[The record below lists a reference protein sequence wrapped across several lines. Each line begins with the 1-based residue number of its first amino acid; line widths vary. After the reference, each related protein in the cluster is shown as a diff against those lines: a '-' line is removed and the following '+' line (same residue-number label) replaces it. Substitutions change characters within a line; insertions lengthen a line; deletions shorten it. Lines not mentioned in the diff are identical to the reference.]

1 MSFIPKQFAVIGHPI
16 NHSLSPNIHLLFA
29 KEFDFPIGY
38 ERVDIDRESLLRRLD
53 EFKDKEYSGLNVTL
67 PLKHDA
73 YLLCQEL
80 SKKAQLCESVN
91 TISIKNNQ
99 LHGDTTD
106 GIGLIRDLAN
116 KGINLNQARCLLVG
130 AGGVANGVMADIIE
144 CSPSE
149 LYLTNRTIEKSI
161 LMESYWKNYAKK
173 HSVLLKVEEIQGE
186 NLSYYD
192 VIINATSA
200 GFSSEISP
208 IPDRIINNET
218 YCYDMTY
225 GMETPF
231 MKQALKLNARACD
244 GLGMLIEQAA
254 ESFRI
259 WHNLLPQTQNIKN
272 ELQLLKPNIN
282 I

>member
-1 MSFIPKQFAVIGHPI
+1 MSFISKQFAVIGHPI

-29 KEFDFPIGY
+29 KEFDFPISY

-116 KGINLNQARCLLVG
+116 KGINLNQSRCLLVG
-130 AGGVANGVMADIIE
+130 AGGVANGVMADLIE

-149 LYLTNRTIEKSI
+149 LYLTNRTIAKSI

-186 NLSYYD
+186 NLSHYD

-200 GFSSEISP
+200 GFSSNISP
-208 IPDRIINNET
+208 IKDRIINKET
-218 YCYDMTY
+218 FCYDMTY

-231 MKQALKLNARACD
+231 MKQALKLNARSCD

-259 WHNLLPQTQNIKN
+259 WHNKSPQTQKIKS
-272 ELQLLKPNIN
+272 ELQLLELI
-282 I
+282 

>member
-1 MSFIPKQFAVIGHPI
+1 MSFISKQFAVIGHPI

-29 KEFDFPIGY
+29 KEFDFPISY

-116 KGINLNQARCLLVG
+116 KGINLNQSRCLLVG
-130 AGGVANGVMADIIE
+130 AGGVANGVMADLIE

-149 LYLTNRTIEKSI
+149 LYLTNRTIAKSI

-173 HSVLLKVEEIQGE
+173 HSVLLKSRKFRGKIYPITMSSSMQP
-186 NLSYYD
+186 LLD
-192 VIINATSA
+192 FLVI
-200 GFSSEISP
+200 
-208 IPDRIINNET
+208 
-218 YCYDMTY
+218 Y
-225 GMETPF
+225 
-231 MKQALKLNARACD
+231 L
-244 GLGMLIEQAA
+244 
-254 ESFRI
+254 
-259 WHNLLPQTQNIKN
+259 
-272 ELQLLKPNIN
+272 LLKTE
-282 I
+282 

>member
-1 MSFIPKQFAVIGHPI
+1 MSFISKQFAVIGHPI

-29 KEFDFPIGY
+29 KEFDFPISY

-116 KGINLNQARCLLVG
+116 KGINLNQSRCLLVG
-130 AGGVANGVMADIIE
+130 AGGVANGVMADLIE

-149 LYLTNRTIEKSI
+149 LYLTNRTIAKSI

-186 NLSYYD
+186 NLSHYD

-200 GFSSEISP
+200 GFSSNISP
-208 IPDRIINNET
+208 IKDRIINKKT
-218 YCYDMTY
+218 FCYDMTY

-231 MKQALKLNARACD
+231 MKQALKLNARSCD

-259 WHNLLPQTQNIKN
+259 WHNKSPQTQKIKS
-272 ELQLLKPNIN
+272 ELQLLELI
-282 I
+282 

>member
-1 MSFIPKQFAVIGHPI
+1 MSFISKQFAVIGHPI

-29 KEFDFPIGY
+29 KEFDFPISY

-161 LMESYWKNYAKK
+161 LMESYWKNFSEKN
-173 HSVLLKVEEIQGE
+173 SVLLKVSDIHGAD
-186 NLSYYD
+186 SCHYD
-192 VIINATSA
+192 LIINATSA
-200 GFSSEISP
+200 GFSSDVSP
-208 IPDRIINNET
+208 IEGKMINKKT
-218 YCYDMTY
+218 FCYDMTY
-225 GMETPF
+225 GRKTPF
-231 MKQALKLNARACD
+231 MSQAFKIGAKTCD
-244 GLGMLIEQAA
+244 GLGMLVEQAA
-254 ESFRI
+254 ESFHI
-259 WHNLLPQTQNIKN
+259 WHNKRPKTNNIKN
-272 ELQLLKPNIN
+272 ELQLLGLI
-282 I
+282 